1 MKKEFGYVTDREGN
15 AVAGA
20 EVYIKKQSDST
31 LVQLYSDNGVT
42 TTSNP
47 LTTDNDGEWQAFFGN
62 ETVKVQTFI
71 DGVQQQEVNN
81 HQHFD
86 LSGLADPGADRIA
99 FWDDSAGQ
107 ITYLSLDTGLSITGT
122 TLSLGLGSSV
132 QAYDA
137 GLAALAAFNTNGIL
151 VQTADNT
158 FAGRTLTGTANEIT
172 VTNGDGVAGA
182 PTLSLPAALTF
193 TGKTITGGSVT
204 PAAAP
209 TTTAIG
215 YLGSPINTQNAA
227 YTTLMT
233 DAGKTLYHTDAGAHT
248 WTIDS
253 NANVAYPIGT
263 ILTFINE
270 NGGGDVTIAITSD
283 TLRWGGSTGSRTL
296 SANGVASAIKV
307 ASTVWR
313 MTGDGIS

>member
-20 EVYIKKQSDST
+20 EVEIRKQSDNT
-31 LVQLYSDNGVT
+31 LVQLYSDDGST
-42 TTSNP
+42 TTANP
-47 LTTDNDGEWQAFFGN
+47 LTSDNDGEWSAYW
-62 ETVKVQTFI
+62 E
-71 DGVQQQEVNN
+71 DGVYKIIIKVEGVEQQRVDN

-86 LSGLADPGADRIA
+86 IDGFTSFGI
-99 FWDDSAGQ
+99 
-107 ITYLSLDTGLSITGT
+107 
-122 TLSLGLGSSV
+122 SLGSAANAAAAKALLDLEPGTDV

-182 PTLSLPAALTF
+182 PTLSLPAALTL
-193 TGKTITGGSVT
+193 TGKTVTGGSVT

-209 TTTAIG
+209 STTAIG
-215 YLGSPINTQNAA
+215 YLGSPVNTQDAA
-227 YTTLMT
+227 YTTVMS
-233 DAGKTLYHTDAGAHT
+233 DAGKTLYHTSGSTHT

-307 ASTVWR
+307 AATTWR